1 MRMKKVLKL
10 PYLPLVLVPII
21 LFSPLIFGGKA
32 LFWGTPSLQF
42 IPWWDWAWETIR
54 DGYLPLWNPFV
65 GMGAPLIANYQSALF
80 YPPIWG
86 YFLLHWMGGAP
97 LMAWGQA
104 LFITFHL
111 IVAGMGM
118 AFLIRRLG
126 GNELSQTVGGLSF
139 SLSGYLVARAGF
151 LSINAAAAWLPWMM
165 VYAYLLS
172 RKESF
177 SRFSKLSLVIA
188 LQLLAGHAQT
198 AYYSIIL
205 IVIWGFYWSWV
216 DKNSLGWK
224 DKIRQTAIHIGYILA
239 ACLAASLVAA
249 VQLIPTAEYLTQS
262 QRATSVDYDFAMTYS
277 FWPWRILTLFAPDI
291 FGDPSLGNYWGYG
304 NYWEDA
310 IYIGLLPILLALG
323 LVVRSAYQQIRSRA
337 GNQTQKEKEYPTY
350 PLFLWV
356 IVFVSFILA
365 LGKNTPI
372 FPWLYHHI
380 PTFNLFQAPTRIN
393 IWAVFA
399 LSLLAG
405 IGVDHWRRPT
415 GRGLYWTRL
424 ATAGAVAV
432 AIGAGLTWFLLN
444 TVKLTFIRATAFAG
458 LWGMGAGALSLL
470 APQDRQTPEL
480 PVWWKWGVVVWVA
493 ADLLV
498 AGWGLNPG
506 VEMDFYSE
514 EFKSAEKRERLYVP
528 AQEEYEI
535 KYERFFKFETFQ
547 PSFDWEKLRQS
558 SLPNL
563 NMLDDLASVNN
574 FDPLVPGRYQTWMDG
589 LVETNPEHRENLLDL
604 MGVGS
609 IGKLI
614 NGGNVK
620 YQELPQ
626 ESSLYRW
633 LPCARVAD
641 SPQNALKLV
650 MDGGVDLDKWVL
662 IEENPSQAQV
672 SCQGLEKDIEVV
684 EIMPN
689 REVLHIQ
696 AEPAGWLLRSTTWYP
711 GWKAFLDGN
720 EIPLYH
726 GDYLFQTIYVP
737 EGEHEV
743 VFSYQ
748 PRSVLVGGSLSLAAV
763 LVWIGYWFLRRR
775 SKRE

>member
-1 MRMKKVLKL
+1 MKKVLKL
-10 PYLPLVLVPII
+10 PYLPIILTPII
-21 LFSPLIFGGKA
+21 LFSPFIFGGKA

-42 IPWWDWAWETIR
+42 VPWWDWAWETIR
-54 DGYLPLWNPFV
+54 NGYLPLWNPLV
-65 GMGAPLIANYQSALF
+65 GMGAPFIANYQSALF
-80 YPPIWG
+80 YPPIWS
-86 YFLLHWMGGAP
+86 YFLLHWVGGAP

-104 LFITFHL
+104 LFISFHL

-126 GNELSQTVGGLSF
+126 GSDLSQTIGGVSF

-151 LSINAAAAWLPWMM
+151 LSIIATAAWLPWMM
-165 VYAYLLS
+165 AYAYLLS
-172 RKESF
+172 HKGSF
-177 SRFSKLSLVIA
+177 SRFSKLSLIIA

-205 IVIWGFYWSWV
+205 MVVWGSYWSWA
-216 DKNSLGWK
+216 DKKELEWEN
-224 DKIRQTAIHIGYILA
+224 KIRQTAVHVGYILA
-239 ACLAASLVAA
+239 ACLAASWAAA

-262 QRATSVDYDFAMTYS
+262 QRATSVDYDFAMNYS

-310 IYIGLLPILLALG
+310 IYIGFIPILLALG
-323 LVVRSAYQQIRSRA
+323 LMVKSAYQRIRAKA
-337 GNQTQKEKEYPTY
+337 GNQPEKENGYPAY
-350 PLFLWV
+350 PLFLLV
-356 IVFVSFILA
+356 IVLVSFLLA

-372 FPWLYHHI
+372 FPWLYHHV
-380 PTFNLFQAPTRIN
+380 PTFDLFQAPTRIN

-405 IGVDHWRRPT
+405 IGADHWHRPT
-415 GRGLYWTRL
+415 GRSLYWTRL

-432 AIGAGLTWFLLN
+432 VIGAGLAWILLN
-444 TVKLTFIRATAFAG
+444 SVKLTFIRATAFVG
-458 LWGMGAGALSLL
+458 LWGLGAGALSLL
-470 APQDRQTPEL
+470 APQDKQSPEM
-480 PVWWKWGVVVWVA
+480 PVWWKWGVIVWVV

-506 VEMDFYSE
+506 VEMDFYRE
-514 EFKSAEKRERLYVP
+514 EFKSAEKEERLYLP

-547 PSFDWEKLRQS
+547 PSFDWEKLRKS

-574 FDPLVPGRYQTWMDG
+574 FDPLVPGRYQMWMDS
-589 LVETNPEHRENLLDL
+589 LVETNPEQRDILLDL

-609 IGKLI
+609 IGKQI
-614 NGGNVK
+614 NGGIVK
-620 YQELPQ
+620 YQNLPR

-633 LPCARVAD
+633 LPCARAAD
-641 SPQNALKLV
+641 SPQNALKFV
-650 MDGGVDLDKWVL
+650 MGGEVDLGKWVL
-662 IEENPSQAQV
+662 IEEKPSQAQG
-672 SCQGLEKDIEVV
+672 SCQGLVRDIEVV
-684 EIMPN
+684 EKTPN
-689 REVLHIQ
+689 REVLHVQ
-696 AEPAGWLLRSTTWYP
+696 AGSTGWLLRSTVWYP
-711 GWKAFLDGN
+711 GWTSFVDGE
-720 EIPLYH
+720 EIPLYR
-726 GDYLFQTIYVP
+726 GDYLFQAVHVP

-748 PRSVLVGGSLSLAAV
+748 PMSVFVGGALSLAAV
-763 LVWIGYWFLRRR
+763 LVWIGTCIGR
-775 SKRE
+775 KRWKRD